1 MNHWIWLIGGLIL
14 GADWLRRSLAAACG
28 MRKLVDVRAPEWD
41 KSFAETLPKVSV
53 IVPAR
58 NEAANIESCLRS
70 LLNQDYPELEI
81 CAVDDRS
88 TDSTGIIMDRFHSES
103 PGKVR
108 VIHVKELPTGWL
120 GKTHAMWTGAAKG
133 QSDWILFTDGDITFR
148 SDALRRAVNYAEQKC
163 CDHLVILPTMVMHSF
178 GERMMLGFFGFASS
192 LMIRFWKVRDPKSRD
207 AIGVGAFNLIRRSA
221 YQSLGTYEAL
231 RMEVIDDLKLGESV
245 KQHGF
250 IQDCVRG
257 PGLVSVRWAEG
268 ALGVVRNLQ
277 KNLFSLL
284 RFRWTLAAL
293 AAVGAIIY
301 HLGPWLG
308 LIFAPGITK
317 LGFAI
322 AAFAILLLYASVA
335 SHFGVSA
342 WFILTQPLAAL
353 MFVFSLFNSVVSS
366 YLHGG
371 VMWRGTVYR
380 LDEIEA
386 GVAQSRRESEER
398 RARAEAAT

>member
-14 GADWLRRSLAAACG
+14 GADWLRRSLAAAFG
-28 MRKLVDVRAPEWD
+28 MRKLVDIRAPEWD
-41 KSFAETLPKVSV
+41 KSLGETPKVSV
-53 IVPAR
+53 VVPAR
-58 NEAANIESCLRS
+58 NEAGDIEQCLCS
-70 LLNQDYPELEI
+70 LLNQNYPELEI

-88 TDSTGIIMDRFHSES
+88 TDATRSFMDRLQREWPH
-103 PGKVR
+103 KLR
-108 VIHVKELPTGWL
+108 VIHVKELPTSWL
-120 GKTHAMWTGAAKG
+120 GKTHAMWKGAAASN
-133 QSDWILFTDGDITFR
+133 SDWILFTDGDITFR
-148 SDALRRAVNYAEQKC
+148 SDALRRALNYAEQKK

-192 LMIRFWKVRDPKSRD
+192 LMVRFWKVRDPKSRD
-207 AIGVGAFNLIRRSA
+207 AIGVGAFNLIRRTA

-257 PGLVSVRWAEG
+257 PGLVSVRWAQG
-268 ALGVVRNLQ
+268 AFGVVRNLQ

-284 RFRWTLAAL
+284 RFRWTLALL
-293 AAVGAIIY
+293 AAIAATIY
-301 HLGPWLG
+301 HIGPWFG
-308 LIFAPGITK
+308 LILAPGIAK

-322 AAFAILLLYASVA
+322 AALAIVLLYASVA
-335 SHFGVSA
+335 GQFGVSA
-342 WFILTQPLAAL
+342 WFVLTQPLAAL
-353 MFVFSLFNSVVSS
+353 MFVFSLFNSAVSA

-386 GVAQSRRESEER
+386 GIAQSRRESEER
-398 RARAEAAT
+398 RARAEAAS

>member
-1 MNHWIWLIGGLIL
+1 MKYWIWLIGGWLL
-14 GADWLRRSLAAACG
+14 GADWLRRSLAAGFG
-28 MRKLVDVRAPEWD
+28 MRKLVDFTAAEWD
-41 KSFAETLPKVSV
+41 KPVSTTLQKVSV
-53 IVPAR
+53 VVPAR
-58 NEAANIESCLRS
+58 NEAANIEHCLRS
-70 LLNQDYPELEI
+70 LLDQDYPELEI

-88 TDSTGIIMDRFHSES
+88 TDATGSIMDRLQRES
-103 PGKVR
+103 LGELR
-108 VIHVKELPTGWL
+108 VIHIRELPAGWL
-120 GKTHAMWTGAAKG
+120 GKTHAMWRGASEMHG
-133 QSDWILFTDGDITFR
+133 DWILFTDGDISFR
-148 SDALRRAVNYAEQKC
+148 SDTLRRALNYAERKV

-192 LMIRFWKVRDPKSRD
+192 LMIRFWTVRDPKSRD
-207 AIGVGAFNLIRRSA
+207 AIGVGAFNLIRRTA
-221 YQSLGTYEAL
+221 YDALGTYEAL

-257 PGLVSVRWAEG
+257 PGLVSVRWAQG

-284 RFRWTLAAL
+284 KFRWTLAAL
-293 AAVGAIIY
+293 ATVAATIY
-301 HLGPWLG
+301 HIGPWVG
-308 LIFAPGITK
+308 LIFAPGTAK

-322 AAFAILLLYASVA
+322 AVLAIVLLYASVA
-335 SHFGVSA
+335 RQFGVSA
-342 WFILTQPLAAL
+342 WFVLTQPLAAL
-353 MFVFSLFNSVVSS
+353 MFVFSLFNSAVSA
-366 YLHGG
+366 YFHGG